1 MGTRTRSTR
10 RPKRRTAASA
20 ALALALALTAS
31 GCVTVRG
38 ELEVVPAA
46 TRAEAAQALRDFT
59 DAYNEADK
67 AYDPALVAGRVT
79 GALAAINQAALRARS
94 RQSPAGNP
102 DHRELTLDDARF
114 LIPKKAGWPRWFVA
128 DTDSNR
134 DTDRTQG
141 NGGNGSA
148 SGVDSRW
155 LIVFVRGGADQLWE
169 ASHLLTLP
177 ADEVPD
183 FAVDPDGFAK
193 AVPPDGTG
201 PLTPPGELSRAYAS
215 YLQRSGGQGGPAFA
229 PGPYTTAWLAQRRQ
243 AAQRVGRSMQY
254 LDQPLDTGVFAPVAL
269 GTADGGAFVFF
280 ATRHFEKQ
288 TAAPGVPLLDLNADV
303 RALMTGTPKSSLLK
317 ERVASQVAL
326 VPKGGAAGTTADL
339 RSRVQ
344 GLVSAQGS

>member
-20 ALALALALTAS
+20 TLALALALTAS
-31 GCVTVRG
+31 GCVTVHG

-46 TRAEAAQALRDFT
+46 TRAEAAQALKDFT
-59 DAYNEADK
+59 DAYNKADK

-79 GALAAINQAALRARS
+79 GALAAINQAALRAR
-94 RQSPAGNP
+94 RQQSPAGNP
-102 DHRELTLDDARF
+102 GHRELALGDARF

-134 DTDRTQG
+134 DTDRTQD
-141 NGGNGSA
+141 GGGTGA
-148 SGVDSRW
+148 DSRW

-177 ADEVPD
+177 VGKVPD

-193 AVPPDGTG
+193 AVPPDGRG
-201 PLTPPGELSRAYAS
+201 PATPPGELSRAYAS
-215 YLQRSGGQGGPAFA
+215 YLQRGGGQGGAAFT
-229 PGPYTTAWLAQRRQ
+229 PGPYTTAWLAQRKQ
-243 AAQRVGRSMQY
+243 ASQRVGRSMQY

-269 GTADGGAFVFF
+269 ATADGGAFVFF

-303 RALMTGTPKSSLLK
+303 RALMTGTPRSSLLK

-326 VPKGGAAGTTADL
+326 VPERGAAGTGVDL
-339 RSRVQ
+339 QSRVQ